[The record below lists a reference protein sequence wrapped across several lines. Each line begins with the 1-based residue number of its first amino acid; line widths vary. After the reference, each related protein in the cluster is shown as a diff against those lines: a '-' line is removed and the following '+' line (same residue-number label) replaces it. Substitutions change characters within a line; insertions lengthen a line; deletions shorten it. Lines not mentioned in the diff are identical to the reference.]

1 MTVVTDIL
9 INLTASVLFFFL
21 GYLSNKFFN
30 VLNLKR
36 NFGRF
41 WNKFIKDP
49 TMIVI
54 PTLTKEIVDEK
65 IPLLYSELKIGSI
78 IDEILRKFNKNVF
91 MQEEKFAVD
100 KLMNYSL
107 ILIGSPLT
115 NKLIKEIFDDTT
127 IPVDFKDRKLIYNG
141 KYEYETKYDEENNII
156 EDYGIIIFD
165 TNYYNSNF
173 NMIIIAG
180 NTPIG
185 TYNAAKIVSRTKYI
199 RKILKNKFP
208 NEFIVITKT
217 TISDNF
223 MNEPE
228 IILTETFRENIY

>member
-21 GYLSNKFFN
+21 GYLSNKFFS

-41 WNKFIKDP
+41 WNKFINDP

-54 PTLTKEIVDEK
+54 PTLTKEIVNEK
-65 IPLLYSELKIGSI
+65 IPMLYSEMKIGSI

-91 MQEEKFAVD
+91 LQEEKFAID
-100 KLMNYSL
+100 KLMNYNL
-107 ILIGSPLT
+107 ILIGSPSS
-115 NKLIKEIFDDTT
+115 NELIKEIFNDTT
-127 IPVDFKDRKLIYNG
+127 IPIDFKDRKLIYNG

-165 TNYYNSNF
+165 TNYYNNNF

-180 NTPIG
+180 NTAIG
-185 TYNAAKIVSRTKYI
+185 TYNAAKVISRIKYI

-208 NEFIVITKT
+208 NEFIVLTKT
-217 TISDNF
+217 TITDNF

-228 IILTETFRENIY
+228 IILTETYRENIY